1 MAKRLEAGTT
11 LVLATH
17 NAGKLREFDI
27 LLAPLGLIVVSAG
40 DLGLPEPDETAPDFT
55 GNARIKALAA
65 ALASGKPALAD
76 DSGFSA
82 AALAGAPGVH
92 SARWAG
98 KPADFAAAMARVNA
112 QIGDSADRRAWFTSA
127 LCLAWPDGETATFLG
142 RVEGSVIWPPRGT
155 GGFGYNPIFVPAG
168 DTRSYAEM
176 PPAEKHATSHRARAL
191 AQLIAAFAPK
201 QACAI
206 APRA

>member
-1 MAKRLEAGTT
+1 MARRLEAGTT

-17 NAGKLREFDI
+17 NKGKLREFDT
-27 LLAPLGLIVVSAG
+27 LLAPLGIVVVCAG
-40 DLGLPEPDETAPDFT
+40 DLGLPEPDETAPDFI

-82 AALAGAPGVH
+82 AALDGAPGIY

-98 KPADFAAAMARVNA
+98 KPADFAAAMARVNTE
-112 QIGDSADRRAWFTSA
+112 IGDNPDRRAWFTSA

-142 RVEGSVIWPPRGT
+142 RIEGHAVWPPRGQ
-155 GGFGYNPIFVPAG
+155 GGFGYDPMFVPIG
-168 DTRSYAEM
+168 SDRSYAEM
-176 PPAEKHATSHRARAL
+176 PPHEKNADSHRVRAL
-191 AQLIAAFAPK
+191 AQMMAAVFPNR
-201 QACAI
+201 
-206 APRA
+206 P